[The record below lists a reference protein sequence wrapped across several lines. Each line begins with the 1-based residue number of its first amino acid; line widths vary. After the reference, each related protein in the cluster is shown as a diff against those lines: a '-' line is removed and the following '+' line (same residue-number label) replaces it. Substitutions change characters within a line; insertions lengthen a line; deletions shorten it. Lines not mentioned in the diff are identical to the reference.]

1 MMATNLLNPPEGQLH
16 HSDRG
21 GQYASHAY
29 QALLRKHGMVCS
41 MSRKGNCWGSA
52 PTERFL
58 SSLKREWLTGGT
70 PFPPTISKR
79 QHGSPVMLAG
89 LARVVTQCR
98 GLPEGLNVGCPLL
111 VQSKPQSRLATT
123 QAAVSPVV
131 VSIMKTSADGRPV
144 IGRPRSDWKRIRAR
158 ALRCPQTP
166 SAGPG
171 R

>member
-58 SSLKREWLTGGT
+58 SSLKREWLTGGY
-70 PFPPTISKR
+70 PFSTDDLEK
-79 QHGSPVMLAG
+79 A
-89 LARVVTQCR
+89 A
-98 GLPEGLNVGCPLL
+98 
-111 VQSKPQSRLATT
+111 RLACN
-123 QAAVSPVV
+123 ACCWIGKSRNAVQR
-131 VSIMKTSADGRPV
+131 TA
-144 IGRPRSDWKRIRAR
+144 
-158 ALRCPQTP
+158 
-166 SAGPG
+166 
-171 R
+171 